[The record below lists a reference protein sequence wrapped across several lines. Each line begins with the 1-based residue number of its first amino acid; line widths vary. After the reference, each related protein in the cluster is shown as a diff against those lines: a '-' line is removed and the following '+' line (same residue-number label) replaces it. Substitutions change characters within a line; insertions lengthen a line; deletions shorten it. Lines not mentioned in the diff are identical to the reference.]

1 MKMSGWEQ
9 ERRNEDIPS
18 FLRRIKNF
26 LLPRKTIRTY
36 GGAQRRA
43 SSPREGQDPPVNRTT
58 ERPTDMAFT
67 PSKDAKRREREQKKM
82 DKRLAREEEKAQK
95 LAAQRAAEEAAANDP
110 SNMTEAEIQA
120 KLEADFEAELAAE
133 AAA

>member
-1 MKMSGWEQ
+1 MGGIGGMKRFRCICGASKIFCCFGRRSKRMAARSGRLH
-9 ERRNEDIPS
+9 RRD
-18 FLRRIKNF
+18 
-26 LLPRKTIRTY
+26 
-36 GGAQRRA
+36 
-43 SSPREGQDPPVNRTT
+43 GQDPPVTKT
-58 ERPTDMAFT
+58 IQRPTDMAFT

-82 DKRLAREEEKAQK
+82 DKRLARDEEKAQK
-95 LAAQRAAEEAAANDP
+95 LAAQRAAEEAAANDT